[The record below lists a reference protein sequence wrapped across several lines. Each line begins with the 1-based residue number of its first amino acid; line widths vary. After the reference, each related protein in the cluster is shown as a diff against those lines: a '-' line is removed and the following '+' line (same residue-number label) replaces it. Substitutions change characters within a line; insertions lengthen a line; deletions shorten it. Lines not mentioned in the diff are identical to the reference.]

1 MTKGETPQLAETS
14 DSLSTVS
21 FILGLCSLLGPGF
34 LLGIPAIITGAIS
47 LKRNQDNRGLGLAGI
62 VTGSISTA
70 ISVLI
75 IALVI
80 WLVVWNLGNPI
91 FLEQTLPT
99 EYHPFESTA
108 T

>member
-1 MTKGETPQLAETS
+1 MTKEESPQFAETS

-21 FILGLCSLLGPGF
+21 FILGLCSLLGPGLF
-34 LLGIPAIITGAIS
+34 LGIPAIITGAIS
-47 LKRNQDNRGLGLAGI
+47 LKKNQDSGLGLAGI

-80 WLVVWNLGNPI
+80 WIIIWGIHNP
-91 FLEQTLPT
+91 FLLEQTLPA
-99 EYHPFESTA
+99 EYHPFESSA